1 MEKLKYISHE
11 KISLKNHPD
20 FNERWVQDR
29 IAEQPSIIGLGDI
42 ILKDYERIQPH
53 AGRLDLLLQN
63 IESKQRYEVELQL
76 GKLDESHIIRAIEY
90 WDLERKRY
98 PQYDHCAVIIA
109 EDITSRFLNVIQ
121 LFNGHIPI
129 IAIQMSAIKID
140 EFITLEFT
148 IVLNQIML
156 GFTDEDEDVKEPA
169 DRDYWINRGS
179 ETTVKMSD
187 RLLNLIHTFDNSY
200 ELKYNKYYIGLS
212 KDSKPDNFVF
222 FKPRKSYLLLHAKL
236 SSNVEEI
243 DNLLEESGLDY
254 EFIAKWGLYR
264 IRLNKG
270 EVKSNSEAIL
280 SFIHYVYKT
289 TH

>member
-20 FNERWVQDR
+20 FNERWGQDR

-109 EDITSRFLNVIQ
+109 
-121 LFNGHIPI
+121 
-129 IAIQMSAIKID
+129 
-140 EFITLEFT
+140 
-148 IVLNQIML
+148 
-156 GFTDEDEDVKEPA
+156 
-169 DRDYWINRGS
+169 
-179 ETTVKMSD
+179 
-187 RLLNLIHTFDNSY
+187 
-200 ELKYNKYYIGLS
+200 
-212 KDSKPDNFVF
+212 
-222 FKPRKSYLLLHAKL
+222 
-236 SSNVEEI
+236 
-243 DNLLEESGLDY
+243 
-254 EFIAKWGLYR
+254 
-264 IRLNKG
+264 
-270 EVKSNSEAIL
+270 
-280 SFIHYVYKT
+280 
-289 TH
+289 